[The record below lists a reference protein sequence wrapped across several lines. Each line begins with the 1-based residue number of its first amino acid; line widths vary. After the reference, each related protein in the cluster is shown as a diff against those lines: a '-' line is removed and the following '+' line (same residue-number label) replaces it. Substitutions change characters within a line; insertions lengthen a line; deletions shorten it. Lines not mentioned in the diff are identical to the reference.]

1 MRFGTFHLME
11 RPFERSEA
19 DIYREQLEQMVWAD
33 QLGFDS
39 VWLTEHHFS
48 SAPYVPEVSGE
59 YCICNSPFAL
69 ACAVSQITRRVRIGS
84 AVKVLPLEHPL
95 RTAED
100 AALADILSGGR
111 IDFGAGL
118 GYRKYEFDGL
128 RVPLEEKAERFR
140 EALKIITGV
149 WTTDEFSYDGRFWSV
164 PRLTL
169 VPRPVQQP
177 HPPVWIATRL
187 GNPETINY
195 AIDNDYRLLIAW
207 ASHADLRATYQLMKQ
222 TRIRR
227 GLGAAPFDFT
237 CLRHVFVAETDR
249 EARERGTKY
258 VEYYMK
264 STAQFRPIGAHERDE
279 MIFGGPETVI
289 AALRTLEQSA
299 GVTNL
304 ICWMNFGGMPQE
316 AVHRSMGLFAEEVI
330 PAMRQKESATAPAL
344 ALTS

>member
-19 DIYREQLEQMVWAD
+19 EIYREQLEQMVLAD
-33 QLGFDS
+33 EMGFNS

-48 SAPYVPEVSGE
+48 SAPYVPDVSGE
-59 YCICNSPFAL
+59 YCISASPFAL
-69 ACAVSQITRRVRIGS
+69 ACAVSQITRKVRIGT

-100 AALADILSGGR
+100 AAMADILSNGR

-128 RVPLEEKAERFR
+128 RVPVEEKAERFR
-140 EALKIITGV
+140 EGLKIITGA
-149 WTTDEFSYDGRFWSV
+149 WTTDEFSYEGRFWSV
-164 PRLTL
+164 PRLSL
-169 VPRPVQQP
+169 VPRPVQRP

-187 GNPETINY
+187 GNPDTINY
-195 AIDNDYRLLIAW
+195 AIDNNYALLIAW
-207 ASHADLRATYQLMKQ
+207 ASHSDLRATYQLMRD
-222 TRIRR
+222 TRMKR

-237 CLRHVFVAETDR
+237 CLRHVFVAESDR
-249 EARERGTKY
+249 EARERGRQY

-279 MIFGGPETVI
+279 MIFGGPDTVI
-289 AALRTLEQSA
+289 AALRTLEQTA

-304 ICWMNFGGMPQE
+304 ICWMNFGGMPQDT
-316 AVHRSMGLFAEEVI
+316 VRRSMRLFAQEVI
-330 PAMRQKESATAPAL
+330 PAMREPRAAESAL
-344 ALTS
+344 ARA